1 MNKKILLLTI
11 SFLFILSGC
20 SNKDMTAKQSGFLDD
35 YESLKPSP
43 YEKGA
48 LMYISPGA
56 KVASYKNVI
65 IEPVRIIVNNEEI
78 KTDTGLLKE
87 MSEYLTNRARKAIEI
102 NDKFKLVDQVEE
114 NTLRVEIALTAV
126 IVSHD
131 DIQVYQFIPVALVLT
146 GASRATG
153 VVNEKAR
160 VLAEMKVTDATTNE
174 SLIRVIDLQKGKR
187 IDIRGQEV
195 TFELVQP
202 VLDTWAERFS
212 SRLKYLKEKQK

>member
-11 SFLFILSGC
+11 SFLFILNGC
-20 SNKDMTAKQSGFLDD
+20 SNRGMTSKQSGFLDD
-35 YESLKPSP
+35 YESLQPSP

-56 KVASYKNVI
+56 KVASYENVI

-78 KTDTGLLKE
+78 KADTGLLKE
-87 MSEYLTNRARKAIEI
+87 MSDYLTNRARKAIEI
-102 NDKFKLVDQVEE
+102 NDKFELVEQVKE

-126 IVSHD
+126 IVTHD

-146 GASRATG
+146 GAARATSII
-153 VVNEKAR
+153 NEKAR
-160 VLAEMKVTDATTNE
+160 VLAEMKVTDVTTNE

-187 IDIRGQEV
+187 VDIRRQEV
-195 TFELVQP
+195 TFELVKP
-202 VLDTWAERFS
+202 VVDTWAERFA
-212 SRLKYLKEKQK
+212 SRLKYLKEKKK